1 MFDAGYGTSL
11 LIGND
16 LGRPSY
22 WRAYGGGPGLD
33 YVLTTFVPRL
43 ALEGFSQDE
52 IDTLLIHNPRRFLA
66 HEPRPTAG

>member
-1 MFDAGYGTSL
+1 MLRDMIDAGHGRKI

-33 YVLTTFVPRL
+33 YVLTRFRARL
-43 ALEGFSQDE
+43 RAEGFAE
-52 IDTLLIHNPRRFLA
+52 AELTMLLVDNPRRFF
-66 HEPRPTAG
+66 AGEA